1 MRRRRP
7 ADLEE
12 KLYPLLADVNQQTQ
26 SLPSLLLIAFF
37 TVRGAKN
44 DAKND
49 VKDDAKNDVM
59 DDAKNDAKTDAKND
73 RKNDAK
79 NDMKN
84 DAKNDT
90 SLLQGF
96 LRVATPWTMSTDG
109 LVRTLAQSTCFE
121 VMSRLRSCGQ
131 LDAVYESLFAYLSC
145 NQHIISMRK
154 RQMAVIAAFDP
165 AVAGSLHAI
174 LASPQNNLNDFVPEA
189 LLDKLAAEMSVLFDL
204 WHQNGS
210 SRAAAS
216 TAESV
221 EGVVENFQKKILPWE
236 ESGKDEV
243 ATRKKQDIVLVASL
257 VNKMS
262 R

>member
-1 MRRRRP
+1 MRLRRP

-49 VKDDAKNDVM
+49 VM
-59 DDAKNDAKTDAKND
+59 DDAKNNVKDNAKND
-73 RKNDAK
+73 VKNDVKNDAKNDAK
-79 NDMKN
+79 NDM
-84 DAKNDT
+84 NDT

-189 LLDKLAAEMSVLFDL
+189 LLDKLATEMSVLFDL

>member
-1 MRRRRP
+1 MRLRRP

-49 VKDDAKNDVM
+49 VM
-59 DDAKNDAKTDAKND
+59 DDAKNNVKDNAKND
-73 RKNDAK
+73 VKNDVKNDAKNDAK
-79 NDMKN
+79 NDM
-84 DAKNDT
+84 NDT

-121 VMSRLRSCGQ
+121 VMSRLRACGQ

-165 AVAGSLHAI
+165 AVAGSLRAI

-210 SRAAAS
+210 LRAAAS

>member
-1 MRRRRP
+1 MRLRRP

-49 VKDDAKNDVM
+49 VK
-59 DDAKNDAKTDAKND
+59 
-73 RKNDAK
+73 NDAK
-79 NDMKN
+79 NDM
-84 DAKNDT
+84 NDT

-189 LLDKLAAEMSVLFDL
+189 LLDKLATEMSVLFDL

-236 ESGKDEV
+236 DSGKDEV

>member
-1 MRRRRP
+1 MRLRRP

-49 VKDDAKNDVM
+49 VMHDAKNNVKDNAKNDVKN
-59 DDAKNDAKTDAKND
+59 DVKNDA
-73 RKNDAK
+73 KNDAK
-79 NDMKN
+79 NDM
-84 DAKNDT
+84 NDT

-165 AVAGSLHAI
+165 AVAGSLRAI

>member
-1 MRRRRP
+1 
-7 ADLEE
+7 
-12 KLYPLLADVNQQTQ
+12 
-26 SLPSLLLIAFF
+26 
-37 TVRGAKN
+37 
-44 DAKND
+44 
-49 VKDDAKNDVM
+49 
-59 DDAKNDAKTDAKND
+59 
-73 RKNDAK
+73 
-79 NDMKN
+79 
-84 DAKNDT
+84 
-90 SLLQGF
+90 
-96 LRVATPWTMSTDG
+96 
-109 LVRTLAQSTCFE
+109 
-121 VMSRLRSCGQ
+121 MSRLRSCGQ

-189 LLDKLAAEMSVLFDL
+189 LLDKLATEMSVLFDL

-210 SRAAAS
+210 LRAAAS

-236 ESGKDEV
+236 DSGKDEV

>member
-1 MRRRRP
+1 MRLRRP

-49 VKDDAKNDVM
+49 VM
-59 DDAKNDAKTDAKND
+59 DDAKNNVKDNAKND
-73 RKNDAK
+73 VKNDVKNDAKNDAK
-79 NDMKN
+79 NDM
-84 DAKNDT
+84 NDT

-165 AVAGSLHAI
+165 AVAGSLRAI

>member
-49 VKDDAKNDVM
+49 VM
-59 DDAKNDAKTDAKND
+59 DDAKNNVKDNAKND
-73 RKNDAK
+73 VKNDVKNDAKNDAK
-79 NDMKN
+79 NDM
-84 DAKNDT
+84 NDT

-189 LLDKLAAEMSVLFDL
+189 LLDKLATEMSVLFDL

-236 ESGKDEV
+236 DSGKDEV

>member
-44 DAKND
+44 DVKND
-49 VKDDAKNDVM
+49 VMDDAKNDVM
-59 DDAKNDAKTDAKND
+59 DDAKNDVKDNAMND
-73 RKNDAK
+73 VK
-79 NDMKN
+79 NDM
-84 DAKNDT
+84 NDT

-189 LLDKLAAEMSVLFDL
+189 LLDKLATEMSVLFDL

-236 ESGKDEV
+236 DSGKDEV

>member
-1 MRRRRP
+1 MRLRRP

-49 VKDDAKNDVM
+49 VM
-59 DDAKNDAKTDAKND
+59 DDAKNNVKDNAKND
-73 RKNDAK
+73 VKNDVKNDAKNDAK
-79 NDMKN
+79 NDM
-84 DAKNDT
+84 NDT

-189 LLDKLAAEMSVLFDL
+189 LLDKLATEMSVLFDL

-236 ESGKDEV
+236 DSGKDEV

>member
-44 DAKND
+44 D
-49 VKDDAKNDVM
+49 VKNDVM
-59 DDAKNDAKTDAKND
+59 DDAKNDVKDNAMND
-73 RKNDAK
+73 VK
-79 NDMKN
+79 NDM
-84 DAKNDT
+84 NDT

-189 LLDKLAAEMSVLFDL
+189 LLDKLATEMSVLFDL

-236 ESGKDEV
+236 DSGKDEV

>member
-1 MRRRRP
+1 MSEERNTGRSRAATGRDKAATGRNAAATGIGAAFTGRNKAYTGSHEAVPEPKAKAKKSPKIKEKTRP
-7 ADLEE
+7 KSKRALYICGTVLAAILIIVMAVVLKSAAAD
-12 KLYPLLADVNQQTQ
+12 KSYSVYFD
-26 SLPSLLLIAFF
+26 
-37 TVRGAKN
+37 RG
-44 DAKND
+44 
-49 VKDDAKNDVM
+49 
-59 DDAKNDAKTDAKND
+59 
-73 RKNDAK
+73 
-79 NDMKN
+79 
-84 DAKNDT
+84 
-90 SLLQGF
+90 SEL
-96 LRVATPWTMSTDG
+96 
-109 LVRTLAQSTCFE
+109 
-121 VMSRLRSCGQ
+121 
-131 LDAVYESLFAYLSC
+131 YESLFAYLSC

-189 LLDKLAAEMSVLFDL
+189 LLDKLATEMSVLFDL

-210 SRAAAS
+210 LRAAAS

>member
-1 MRRRRP
+1 MRLRRP

-49 VKDDAKNDVM
+49 VKNDV
-59 DDAKNDAKTDAKND
+59 
-73 RKNDAK
+73 KNDAK
-79 NDMKN
+79 NDVKDNAKN

-154 RQMAVIAAFDP
+154 
-165 AVAGSLHAI
+165 
-174 LASPQNNLNDFVPEA
+174 
-189 LLDKLAAEMSVLFDL
+189 
-204 WHQNGS
+204 
-210 SRAAAS
+210 
-216 TAESV
+216 
-221 EGVVENFQKKILPWE
+221 
-236 ESGKDEV
+236 
-243 ATRKKQDIVLVASL
+243 
-257 VNKMS
+257 
-262 R
+262 

>member
-1 MRRRRP
+1 MRLRRP

-44 DAKND
+44 DVKND
-49 VKDDAKNDVM
+49 VMDDAKNDVM
-59 DDAKNDAKTDAKND
+59 DDAKNDVKDNAMND
-73 RKNDAK
+73 VK
-79 NDMKN
+79 NDM
-84 DAKNDT
+84 NDT

-174 LASPQNNLNDFVPEA
+174 LASLQNNLNDFVPEA
-189 LLDKLAAEMSVLFDL
+189 LLDKLATEMSVLFDL

-236 ESGKDEV
+236 DSGKDEV

>member
-1 MRRRRP
+1 MRLRRP

-49 VKDDAKNDVM
+49 VM
-59 DDAKNDAKTDAKND
+59 DDAKNNVKDNAKND
-73 RKNDAK
+73 VKNDVKNDAKNDAK
-79 NDMKN
+79 NDM
-84 DAKNDT
+84 NDT

-165 AVAGSLHAI
+165 AVAGSLRAI

-189 LLDKLAAEMSVLFDL
+189 LLDKLATEMSVLFDL

-236 ESGKDEV
+236 DSGKDEV

>member
-1 MRRRRP
+1 MRLRRP

-49 VKDDAKNDVM
+49 VM
-59 DDAKNDAKTDAKND
+59 DDAKNNVKDNAKND
-73 RKNDAK
+73 VKNDVKNDAKNDAK
-79 NDMKN
+79 NDM
-84 DAKNDT
+84 NDT

-236 ESGKDEV
+236 DSGKDEV